1 MHPRIHLSSLAVV
14 TLSVVLATS
23 VNAEVALDSPPP
35 EAKGTITRAPQK
47 QSLEKSV
54 QQGIAYLKKT
64 QAEDGSWSSQTGI
77 GVTALNTA
85 AVLSQG
91 VKVEEPVVA
100 KALKNL
106 EANIREDGGIYS
118 DSSRYRN
125 YETCLAVMALL
136 RANGGKEGGKYDAAI
151 ASAEQFVKG
160 IQWDEEEGYDRTHV
174 GYGGAGYGKH
184 NRPDLS
190 NTAFLMETLKELGTD
205 ANDPAM
211 YRALAFVSRTQNL
224 PSEHNQAEAPKKN
237 PDGGFYYTPIAG
249 GSSQAGET
257 ENGGLRSYGSMTYAG
272 LKSMIYAGVDR
283 DDPRVKAA
291 FEWISKYY
299 TLQENPGL
307 GTSGLYYYFHTF
319 AKALDAI
326 GEDTLTDADGSKHN
340 WRNELAAALIKRQ
353 REDGSWANENER
365 WLEADAN
372 LSTGYALMALS
383 YCEQ

>member
-1 MHPRIHLSSLAVV
+1 MNRRIPLSSLAFL
-14 TLSVVLATS
+14 TLSAALATS
-23 VNAEVALDSPPP
+23 VNAEVALDSSRP
-35 EAKGTITRAPQK
+35 EAKAATSQAPKRQAI
-47 QSLEKSV
+47 EKSV
-54 QQGIAYLKKT
+54 QQGIAYLKKN

-85 AVLSQG
+85 ALLSQG
-91 VKVEEPVVA
+91 VKVDEPVIA
-100 KALKNL
+100 KALGHL
-106 EANIREDGGIYS
+106 EANVREDGGIYS
-118 DSSRYRN
+118 DGSRYRN
-125 YETCLAVMALL
+125 YETCLAIMALL
-136 RANGGKEGGKYDAAI
+136 RANGGKEGGNYDSVI
-151 ASAEQFVKG
+151 ANAEQFIKG
-160 IQWDEEEGYDRTHV
+160 IQWDEEEGYQRDNV

-190 NTAFLMETLKELGTD
+190 NTAFLMETLRELGTD

-211 YRALAFVSRTQNL
+211 YRALAFVSRTQNR
-224 PSEHNQAEAPKKN
+224 PSEHNQSEAAKKN

-272 LKSMIYAGVDR
+272 LKSMIYAGVNR

-291 FEWISKYY
+291 FDWISKYY

-326 GEDTLTDADGSKHN
+326 GEETLTDSDGKKHN
-340 WRNELAAALIKRQ
+340 WRKELAAALIERQ
-353 REDGSWANENER
+353 RKDGSWANENER

-383 YCEQ
+383 YCQR